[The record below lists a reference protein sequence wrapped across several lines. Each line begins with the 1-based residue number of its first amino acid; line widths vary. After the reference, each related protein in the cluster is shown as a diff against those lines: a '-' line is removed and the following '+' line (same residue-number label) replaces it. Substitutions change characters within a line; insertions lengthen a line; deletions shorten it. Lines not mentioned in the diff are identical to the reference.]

1 MIVIQYHDISEVC
14 RIKMATHSQVF
25 NGRVL
30 GREVE
35 HEYSRTWTAYA
46 IVGLRIVMGWTL
58 FQAGIVKLL
67 DPEWSAA
74 GFLQFAVPEGN
85 PFIGSWQGFAG
96 SPLVDGLVAW
106 GLTLTGLGLVLGALV
121 RWNAFWGAVMMLFF
135 WAASL
140 YGGLSQGLPLEH
152 GWIIDDHIVYAL
164 LLFGLGAFGA
174 GSILGID
181 VIIERSGFVKR
192 NPWLRYILG

>member
-1 MIVIQYHDISEVC
+1 
-14 RIKMATHSQVF
+14 MATQTEVL

-30 GREVE
+30 GRELE

-46 IVGLRIVMGWTL
+46 IVGLRIVIGWTL

-85 PFIGSWQGFAG
+85 PFIGLWQGFAG
-96 SPLVDGLVAW
+96 SPMIDGLVAW

-140 YGGLSQGLPLEH
+140 LGGLSQGLPLEH
-152 GWIIDDHIVYAL
+152 GWFIDDHIVYAL
-164 LLFGLGAFGA
+164 LLFGLGALGA
-174 GSILGID
+174 GRILGID
-181 VIIERSGFVKR
+181 AIIERSGFVKR